1 VGASALMAAA
11 EAADDMLQ
19 RLNAAEA
26 KLAASLADAALAE
39 AAAKEAAERAE
50 EAAAAAGAAAQT
62 EAAEVAEAAQT
73 AAAEAA
79 VAAAAAL
86 DAAKQEATAAVAA
99 ISAAAA
105 EESTAAA
112 AAAEDASLSS
122 TALAAGRGFHSST
135 VGLKMRLFLSLELNE
150 TAQRSHKKCSCQAE
164 DWTSI
169 SPSPP
174 RSRTPT
180 TCANHFRRQRLA
192 AWMRWLAPRRR
203 RRPRRR

>member
-1 VGASALMAAA
+1 MGASALMAAA

-105 EESTAAA
+105 E
-112 AAAEDASLSS
+112 DASLSS